1 MSDAE
6 KYAWAVIG
14 TVNGTNWDTDL
25 PMTKGDDGLWKSDEA
40 YAMDAGTEFKVRQG
54 KSWDN
59 NFPAD
64 NFKVEEAGTYFVIF
78 NESTGEVSIS
88 AE

>member
-1 MSDAE
+1 MSDDE
-6 KYAWAVIG
+6 KNAWAVIG

-25 PMTKGDDGLWKSDEA
+25 PMNKDGDIWKTAEA
-40 YAMDAGTEFKVRQG
+40 YQMDAGTEFKVRQG

-64 NFKVEEAGTYFVIF
+64 NFKVD
-78 NESTGEVSIS
+78 
-88 AE
+88 